1 VILKRAQ
8 RCSFP
13 EDTLPAMHRALL
25 SAFLPAAVRAQ
36 LTQLLSDCAARAG
49 LPLAARTPAGA
60 AAPAP
65 DGAPALE
72 IRAEGGRVDIG
83 GVSFPQGAPPTPACS
98 SANNSRAD

>member
-1 VILKRAQ
+1 
-8 RCSFP
+8 
-13 EDTLPAMHRALL
+13 MHRALL